1 MAVQKID
8 VLKKVSLLFLILFFL
23 IVVFFLAMHFFFG
36 TQGTATRRISKET
49 IAHTHV
55 ITAITVSKGWFNH
68 FSVVKNS
75 PVIYASG
82 MELSS
87 GSHQSLYKS
96 RNGGKTW
103 VPINT
108 PLVSS
113 ISAFNAEIVYVG
125 SLELGMGKTLDGGKT
140 WIPGGLANTQII
152 QVHTVDANT
161 VYALTTGKYA
171 VNGGSV
177 SKTTDGGV
185 HWTELYFSNW
195 TKPTTLYAVNKNT
208 VYVGLQ
214 RGFLGNSKILK
225 TSNGGKSW
233 SSVFVGKENMEVKH
247 IYAVDENTVFV
258 ATSTG
263 ILKTLDG
270 GVSWYLTTSNLLTLK
285 YGVTGIYARDSKTA
299 YVACSFPYSVYAT
312 YDGGASWQNINMG
325 SQVNAISGF
334 GNIVY
339 IGTQQGLFQ
348 LKESS

>member
-8 VLKKVSLLFLILFFL
+8 VLKRLSLLFLIFFFL
-23 IVVFFLAMHFFFG
+23 VVFFFLAMHFFLG
-36 TQGTATRRISKET
+36 TQGTAMRSIPKDTSAHVHAIS
-49 IAHTHV
+49 
-55 ITAITVSKGWFNH
+55 AIIVSKGWFNN
-68 FSVVKNS
+68 FSLVKDS
-75 PVIYASG
+75 PIIYASG
-82 MELSS
+82 MGLSS
-87 GSHQSLYKS
+87 GSNQSLYKS
-96 RNGGKTW
+96 SDGGKTW

-140 WIPGGLANTQII
+140 WIPSGLANTQIM
-152 QVHTVDANT
+152 QVNTVDANT

-171 VNGGSV
+171 VNGGTV
-177 SKTTDGGV
+177 SKTMDGGV
-185 HWTELYFSNW
+185 HWNELYSSHW
-195 TKPTTLYAVNKNT
+195 ARPTTLYAVNKNT

-214 RGFLGNSKILK
+214 RGFLENSKILK

-233 SSVFVGKENMEVKH
+233 STIYVGKKNMEVKH

-258 ATSTG
+258 ATSAG

-270 GVSWYLTTSNLLTLK
+270 GASWYLTTSNVLTLK

-299 YVACSFPYSVYAT
+299 YVTCNFPYSVYVT
-312 YDGGASWQNINMG
+312 YDGGAFWQNINMG

-334 GNIVY
+334 GNTVY